1 VKLRIFPFAFSVRR
15 ANIRK
20 LELIGSIA
28 MSFRKKVLLVD
39 DELDAVEAMSLLPE
53 LEGYDVRVAGSGADA
68 LKAVE
73 TILPDVAF
81 IDEKMPQMSG
91 RELAGVL
98 RGSLTLRGMRM
109 IALSGFNQ
117 DADVQRSKNA
127 GFDLHLTK
135 PVSVDEIIRAIEK
148 R

>member
-1 VKLRIFPFAFSVRR
+1 
-15 ANIRK
+15 
-20 LELIGSIA
+20 
-28 MSFRKKVLLVD
+28 
-39 DELDAVEAMSLLPE
+39 
-53 LEGYDVRVAGSGADA
+53 
-68 LKAVE
+68 
-73 TILPDVAF
+73 
-81 IDEKMPQMSG
+81 
-91 RELAGVL
+91 
-98 RGSLTLRGMRM
+98 MRM